1 MADSLTKR
9 IVAQRQLVTAI
20 RLLFD
25 NVDLV
30 PIYSLAANAWEIID
44 TLATLAN
51 VNSISSQARE
61 NVPLGK
67 DLKLDFVNSPYRN
80 FFKHADRDPGATI
93 PPLKEAYVD
102 SVIFL
107 GVEDYLRLFGMSPP
121 EFQVF
126 QLWYLA
132 LHEEKLAHEHFDR
145 IIPLIA
151 SEFPNIRSLA
161 REDQLTMA
169 RATLHFAWKDN
180 DLLEDTRTEV

>member
-1 MADSLTKR
+1 VADSLTKR

-25 NVDLV
+25 NADLV
-30 PIYSLAANAWEIID
+30 PVYSLAANAWEIID

-80 FFKHADRDPGATI
+80 FFKHADRDPGATVL
-93 PPLKEAYVD
+93 PLKEAYVD

-107 GVEDYLRLFGMSPP
+107 GVEDYLRLFGKSPP

-169 RATLHFAWKDN
+169 RATLHSAWKDN
-180 DLLEDTRTEV
+180 DLLEDPRTEV